1 MTRRTA
7 PRRMRQYVLVLAT
20 GLALATP
27 AMAADRH
34 IYTYDAT
41 SVQARQLTG
50 AGLTFTF
57 RKGLL
62 STRVEQVR
70 ANGVPVGVL
79 VNPEGDGKVIRDL
92 DAQLGEEA
100 GRGGVYR
107 IDPKAL
113 QGAVMIRAFC
123 PGSTKAWLVI
133 GTLEHARDL
142 RVHALGDDPATGKP
156 HLCASMDFVWHGEWK
171 LPSRNRSDPV
181 GPIFDPDYG
190 TPGH

>member
-1 MTRRTA
+1 MTRTLMA
-7 PRRMRQYVLVLAT
+7 I
-20 GLALATP
+20 LALAALTLAGP
-27 AMAADRH
+27 AEAADRR
-34 IYTYDAT
+34 IYSYDAI

-70 ANGVPVGVL
+70 ATGVPVGVI
-79 VNPEGDGKVIRDL
+79 VNPEGDGRVVRDL
-92 DAQLGEEA
+92 DAALGKEG
-100 GRGGVYR
+100 GRGDIYR
-107 IDPKAL
+107 IDPKAQ

-123 PGSTKAWLVI
+123 PGSTKVWLVI
-133 GTLEHARDL
+133 GTLEHAQDL

-171 LPSRNRSDPV
+171 LPDRGKPDPLS
-181 GPIFDPDYG
+181 PIFQPDYG
-190 TPGH
+190 RPDSH

>member
-1 MTRRTA
+1 MTHA
-7 PRRMRQYVLVLAT
+7 KMAALAGVMMAAL
-20 GLALATP
+20 GLAAP
-27 AMAADRH
+27 AQAADRR

-79 VNPEGDGKVIRDL
+79 VKPEGDGKVIHDL

-107 IDPKAL
+107 IDPKAM

-133 GTLEHARDL
+133 GALEHARDL
-142 RVHALGDDPATGKP
+142 KVHALGDDPATGRL
-156 HLCASMDFVWHGEWK
+156 HLCASMDFAWHGEWK
-171 LPSRNRSDPV
+171 LPSGNKSDPV
-181 GPIFDPDYG
+181 APIFQPDYG
-190 TPGH
+190 RPGD